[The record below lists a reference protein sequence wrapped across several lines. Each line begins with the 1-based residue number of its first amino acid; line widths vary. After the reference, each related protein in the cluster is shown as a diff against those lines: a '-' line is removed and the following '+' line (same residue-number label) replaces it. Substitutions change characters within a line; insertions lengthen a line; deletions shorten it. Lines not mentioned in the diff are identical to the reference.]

1 MARGDHIYVRRRFG
15 IYSHHGI
22 DCGDGSVIHFTG
34 EPGQSKERASIAR
47 TGLSD
52 FCAGGKVKVREYGMR
67 DSPDEAVERAESRL
81 GESGYHLAFNNCEH
95 FAAWCCTGREQSHQ
109 VRGVAASA
117 ANGVVTATTV
127 AGTASAVAA
136 AGVTKGLSA
145 SGLMSGLAAFG
156 RVAGGGAALG
166 PAVIGA
172 VPTSVTLGV
181 IHRALRDDESLPT
194 EERSARRDGRRAS
207 VAGAITATAGGA
219 AAIKAAGLAG
229 VSAAGVSSGLYAIGS
244 AVGGGMAAGT
254 VVVAAAPA
262 VAAGAAAV
270 GVFFVSRSIRRRFAR
285 RTQEPHDTSSEM
297 AERQPPADPRSD
309 APS

>member
-47 TGLSD
+47 TGLDD
-52 FCAGGKVKVREYGMR
+52 FLAGGKVRVREYGER
-67 DSPDEAVERAESRL
+67 HSPDVAVDRAESRL
-81 GESGYHLAFNNCEH
+81 GENGYHLAFNNCEH

-117 ANGVVTATTV
+117 ASGAVTATTV
-127 AGTASAVAA
+127 ASTASVVAA

-145 SGLMSGLAAFG
+145 SGLMSGLASLG
-156 RVAGGGAALG
+156 RLAGGGAALG
-166 PAVIGA
+166 PTVIGA
-172 VPTSVTLGV
+172 VPTTVTLGV
-181 IHRALRDDESLPT
+181 VHRALRDDDSLPM

-219 AAIKAAGLAG
+219 AAISAAGVAG
-229 VSAAGVSSGLYAIGS
+229 VSAAGVSSGLFAIGS
-244 AVGGGMAAGT
+244 AVGGGMVAGT

-262 VAAGAAAV
+262 AVAGAAAV
-270 GVFFVSRSIRRRFAR
+270 TVFFVSRSVRRRWVR
-285 RTQEPHDTSSEM
+285 RAQGVQEPSQGGVEQE
-297 AERQPPADPRSD
+297 APLDPDGDVS
-309 APS
+309 P